1 MNSPLFTSTPRQ
13 QQIGIAA
20 LRIILGIVM
29 TAHGYQKL
37 FTMGIAGV
45 QDGFTQ
51 MGVPLPMIS
60 APLVAGLEFF
70 GGLALIVGLLTRLTA
85 LGLAIDMLGA
95 ISFVHISN
103 GFFAPKGYEFVLML
117 MAASLS
123 LALAGPGAYS
133 IDELL
138 ARKK

>member
-45 QDGFTQ
+45 QGGYSESGWMVYGQHPVWTV
-51 MGVPLPMIS
+51 MTLMVPS
-60 APLVAGLEFF
+60 PLR
-70 GGLALIVGLLTRLTA
+70 T
-85 LGLAIDMLGA
+85 
-95 ISFVHISN
+95 S
-103 GFFAPKGYEFVLML
+103 
-117 MAASLS
+117 
-123 LALAGPGAYS
+123 
-133 IDELL
+133 
-138 ARKK
+138 

>member
-1 MNSPLFTSTPRQ
+1 MNSPLFASTPRH

-20 LRIILGIVM
+20 LRIVLGIVM
-29 TAHGYQKL
+29 AAHGYQKL
-37 FTMGIAGV
+37 FTMGIAGI
-45 QDGFTQ
+45 QGGFTK
-51 MGVPLPMIS
+51 MGVPLPMIT

-85 LGLAIDMLGA
+85 LGLVIDMLGA

-103 GFFAPKGYEFVLML
+103 GFFAPRGYEFVLAL

-123 LALAGPGAYS
+123 VALAGPGAFS
-133 IDELL
+133 IDGLL